1 MLSRK
6 SSIPLAVTAI
16 TILAVLYTARIGAWY
31 GLDEPYY
38 PSDPHRS
45 HHAPQGAFEE
55 PPPSPP
61 PGLLPPPTNA
71 PTDPACEGF
80 PDTSNVLLV
89 MKTGASE
96 AFARVPTHLM
106 TTLRCLPDFL
116 IFSDMDQN
124 IAGQQIHDSLST
136 VLPEAQE
143 GNQDFDLYRRQKWC
157 VVNQDSCNKLGN
169 PADEG
174 WALDKYKNIHIAEK
188 TYAMRPGYDWYLFI
202 DADTYV
208 LWPNLMQW
216 LKTLDPAEK
225 LYLGSVTVINNFNF
239 AHGGSGYIVSKAA
252 MEEFVGKHP
261 GVGNEY
267 DVRAKNECCGDYL
280 FALALKAKTEVA
292 VQQMWPTINGE
303 KPSTLPFGPTHWCHP
318 IVTMHHMNA
327 EELNTFWQFERR
339 HLLQS
344 TTTIITHQHG
354 QSTKTRSPPPPSP
367 PPPRPLLMKDIYT
380 AYVAPYLN
388 ASRDDWDNLADNRF
402 YLDPARNSSWEDWK
416 LQRSKKPAELNE
428 HERMAHLS
436 FEHCRAACKSLGG
449 DECFRFRYEDGACS
463 IGDAFVLGK
472 PVKKPDGEMVGVK
485 SGWMVERIQ
494 AWIQR
499 QGASCDKVKWPE
511 VKG

>member
-1 MLSRK
+1 MLTRK
-6 SSIPLAVTAI
+6 SSVPLAVTAI
-16 TILAVLYTARIGAWY
+16 TILVIFYTARIGAWH
-31 GLDEPYY
+31 GLDEAYY
-38 PSDPHRS
+38 PHDPQRS

-55 PPPSPP
+55 APLGSPP
-61 PGLLPPPTNA
+61 PPTSRVSA
-71 PTDPACEGF
+71 HDPACEGF

-116 IFSDMDQN
+116 IFSDMEQN
-124 IAGQQIHDSLST
+124 MAGHQIYDSLST
-136 VLPEAQE
+136 VLPEAQD
-143 GNQDFDLYRRQKWC
+143 GNADFDLYRRQKWC

-188 TYAMRPGYDWYLFI
+188 AHAMRPGYDWYLFI

-208 LWPNLMQW
+208 LWPNLVQW
-216 LKTLDPAEK
+216 LGTLDPTK
-225 LYLGSVTVINNFNF
+225 PLYLGSATVINNFNF

-252 MEEFVGKHP
+252 MDEFVGKHT

-280 FALALKAKTEVA
+280 FALALKAKTEVT

-303 KPSTLPFGPTHWCHP
+303 KPSTLPFGPSHWCHP

-327 EELNTFWQFERR
+327 EELNTFWNFERR
-339 HLLQS
+339 LLLLESSASASHQQS
-344 TTTIITHQHG
+344 TTT
-354 QSTKTRSPPPPSP
+354 RNPPPPSRP
-367 PPPRPLLMKDIYT
+367 PLRMKDIYAT
-380 AYVAPYLN
+380 HIAPYLN

-402 YLDPARNSSWEDWK
+402 YLDPARNETFAEWK
-416 LQRSKKPAELNE
+416 RNRNKPAASLNE
-428 HERMAHLS
+428 HERVAHAS
-436 FEHCRAACKSLGG
+436 FEHCRAACQSLGG
-449 DECFRFRYEDGACS
+449 EECFRFRYEDGACS
-463 IGDAFVLGK
+463 IGDSFALGA
-472 PVKKPDGEMVGVK
+472 PVRRAEGDAVGVK

-499 QGASCDKVKWPE
+499 QGASCKGAKWPQ